1 MSNTRAPR
9 TDRVVHWLELLGLAL
24 VLALAGFLRL
34 GWPGVNSFGFDEA
47 RVSLLALEMAREG
60 EISSVGIP
68 SSAGVPNPPLFVW
81 LMAFP
86 FALSR
91 DPLFATLCVAAF
103 SSLAVVP
110 LWSMARR
117 AWGPWAALT
126 AGLLYASAPY
136 GVLYSR
142 SIWSQDLMAPLAI
155 LWAWLG
161 LRALNTRHGLAL
173 ALHIALAGLAWQ
185 VHYSGAALIPVTA
198 YLLVRFRL
206 WRLSSRG
213 TGWRWILAGGVL
225 PVAAALPFTVT
236 LLKSGTLITS
246 VESLLARPA
255 QWSLDAW
262 RLWAEVAAGHAWEWL
277 PLGWDWQWPPA
288 SAAIQTGARA
298 LTAALVAA
306 GLLLL
311 ARDLCRARRTAS
323 THIMLDRLIIPWAV
337 AAPILFTRSSTPV
350 YHQYLLTAL
359 PALALP
365 GGRAASGSRRW
376 QGPLVTALALAI
388 ALVQGGAVAT
398 SIHANASELHPG
410 GMGTPLQYPR
420 DMAHQMAASAP
431 VYSHARNDDAAYDA
445 DAAAMSVLFWG
456 RDLRLVNGETTLLLP
471 PQEDLAQLLF
481 LFPDSQ
487 ALDVA
492 HRFARIASETA
503 FPRRSGE
510 PAYTVLQVTGLNPEH
525 LTPLDD
531 QVLENG
537 LALIGWSARRV
548 GGTLHIIT
556 CWHVTE
562 AHVPGRYH
570 QFNHLHPAGADAPV
584 AVQDAP
590 LSSGAW
596 AAGDSVLTWATFD
609 VQTARSHYLDVGM
622 YTFPELVRIPRKG
635 GGDAIR
641 LGPLP

>member
-206 WRLSSRG
+206 WRLSSR
-213 TGWRWILAGGVL
+213 
-225 PVAAALPFTVT
+225 
-236 LLKSGTLITS
+236 
-246 VESLLARPA
+246 
-255 QWSLDAW
+255 
-262 RLWAEVAAGHAWEWL
+262 
-277 PLGWDWQWPPA
+277 PPGSA
-288 SAAIQTGARA
+288 SA
-298 LTAALVAA
+298 
-306 GLLLL
+306 
-311 ARDLCRARRTAS
+311 
-323 THIMLDRLIIPWAV
+323 
-337 AAPILFTRSSTPV
+337 
-350 YHQYLLTAL
+350 
-359 PALALP
+359 
-365 GGRAASGSRRW
+365 GRAVSR
-376 QGPLVTALALAI
+376 
-388 ALVQGGAVAT
+388 
-398 SIHANASELHPG
+398 
-410 GMGTPLQYPR
+410 Y
-420 DMAHQMAASAP
+420 
-431 VYSHARNDDAAYDA
+431 
-445 DAAAMSVLFWG
+445 
-456 RDLRLVNGETTLLLP
+456 
-471 PQEDLAQLLF
+471 
-481 LFPDSQ
+481 
-487 ALDVA
+487 
-492 HRFARIASETA
+492 
-503 FPRRSGE
+503 
-510 PAYTVLQVTGLNPEH
+510 
-525 LTPLDD
+525 
-531 QVLENG
+531 
-537 LALIGWSARRV
+537 
-548 GGTLHIIT
+548 
-556 CWHVTE
+556 
-562 AHVPGRYH
+562 
-570 QFNHLHPAGADAPV
+570 
-584 AVQDAP
+584 
-590 LSSGAW
+590 
-596 AAGDSVLTWATFD
+596 
-609 VQTARSHYLDVGM
+609 
-622 YTFPELVRIPRKG
+622 
-635 GGDAIR
+635 
-641 LGPLP
+641 